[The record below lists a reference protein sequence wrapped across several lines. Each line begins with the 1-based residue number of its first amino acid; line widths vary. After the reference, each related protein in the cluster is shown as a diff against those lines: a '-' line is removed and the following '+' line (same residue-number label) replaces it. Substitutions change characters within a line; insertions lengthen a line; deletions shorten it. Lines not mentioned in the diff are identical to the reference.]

1 MLLVPFFSFLP
12 RLPGDAPHTAASRSG
27 RSENGETGETTSG
40 GFRDVFAPSLLL
52 CFCTH
57 TLDGHMDGGGFSTY
71 CPRWGR
77 GGGFD
82 TWVLVCVC
90 GSMFW
95 RGDYCVWLS
104 TYLANLAGH
113 IYCTYHRY
121 LAVLMDA
128 GMSPTT
134 CRRKDAD
141 LRVPCS
147 SIVDVRATRLRP
159 LPAAISNPLQ
169 H

>member
-1 MLLVPFFSFLP
+1 MPYLWLCTRHSSLFSVSCPFLQGIELTYIPPPEAFVPSCCWFFSFPSFRVSPGTHLTRRRAGVAAP
-12 RLPGDAPHTAASRSG
+12 RTAR
-27 RSENGETGETTSG
+27 RVRRRVG
-40 GFRDVFAPSLLL
+40 GFAMSLLRL
-52 CFCTH
+52 SFCASAH
-57 TLDGHMDGGGFSTY
+57 TLWMDTWTGGGFSTY

-121 LAVLMDA
+121 LAVLMQA
-128 GMSPTT
+128 
-134 CRRKDAD
+134 
-141 LRVPCS
+141 
-147 SIVDVRATRLRP
+147 
-159 LPAAISNPLQ
+159 
-169 H
+169 